1 MLRAATCLDR
11 VKTPGIH
18 LIRISLPVPVE
29 PLQQETLS
37 EKGSGK
43 GAVGIIVYMLLGNYF
58 TCPPTLAINRQITSL
73 ETLKAIQLYIALPL
87 SIVKLTA

>member
-1 MLRAATCLDR
+1 MFRQGQDPR
-11 VKTPGIH
+11 HPFNQ
-18 LIRISLPVPVE
+18 ISLLPVPVE

-37 EKGSGK
+37 VKKDQGR

-73 ETLKAIQLYIALPL
+73 ETLKSHSAVYCSPL
-87 SIVKLTA
+87 LHSEVNCLT